1 MKFDLPRGMRDL
13 ETEEYE
19 NINLIKNA
27 FFESAKIFNFKV
39 MEPSPLELLSTLE
52 SKSGSGIINEIYS
65 FTDKGNR
72 KVALRFDL
80 TIGLTRFFVSRRDL
94 KIPTKIASFGG
105 VWRYDEPQSGRYR
118 FFHQWDIEIYGP
130 NSLES
135 DTEIIEFT
143 SVFLNKLGLKNIMID
158 INSRELLEEYIKNNL
173 NILEEETLFEVFRA
187 IDKVPKKGRN
197 TVLKEYEKTINDK
210 VLEKAMIFAEK
221 KGSYEEINQF
231 MEPLKLKSWE
241 SIKKVVQSLSNRKVN
256 NIRIN
261 LGIVRGLDYYSG
273 IVFEAVDK
281 ESNLGSLVGGG
292 RYNKLTETFGRKDM
306 GATGAAG
313 GVERIIL
320 AMKKYGIIKNKN
332 TEDLIFIVYDS
343 PEMITMVERLAS
355 ILRKKNKP
363 VDYDLLGRSLSKQ
376 IIDAENKKVK
386 NTIIFNSEE
395 VKSGGNIILINNPDK
410 NEKKINIVKS
420 FDGLLEEL
428 QKTDLNTI

>member
-332 TEDLIFIVYDS
+332 TEDLTFIVYDS

-395 VKSGGNIILINNPDK
+395 VKSGGNIILISNPDK
-410 NEKKINIVKS
+410 NEKKISIVKS

>member
-281 ESNLGSLVGGG
+281 ESNSGSLVGGG

-332 TEDLIFIVYDS
+332 TEDLTFIVYDS

-395 VKSGGNIILINNPDK
+395 VKSGGNIILISNPDK

>member
-1 MKFDLPRGMRDL
+1 MRDL

-173 NILEEETLFEVFRA
+173 NIIEEETLFEVFRA

-332 TEDLIFIVYDS
+332 TEDLTFIVYDS

-395 VKSGGNIILINNPDK
+395 VKSGGNIILISNPDK
-410 NEKKINIVKS
+410 NEKKISIVKS